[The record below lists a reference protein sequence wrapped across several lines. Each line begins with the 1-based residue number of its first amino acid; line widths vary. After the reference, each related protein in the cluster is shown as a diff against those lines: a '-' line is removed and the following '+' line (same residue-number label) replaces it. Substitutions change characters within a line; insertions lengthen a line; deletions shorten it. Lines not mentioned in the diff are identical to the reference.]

1 MKTKMPSVL
10 DSLMNLLQ
18 DSSEIRREIYTWDK
32 EVLYVKEGLEKN
44 G

>member
-32 EVLYVKEGLEKN
+32 EVLYAKEGLEKN